1 MKRRG
6 TPSTA
11 ETCVFPRPMPWKR
24 QKVEIA
30 EAIKGVVRVGDPHDD
45 IALRMLE
52 TLVEARRLARMGA
65 NGNPMPSP
73 WTLLDPAPP
82 VINLDPDQVDAV
94 LADPND
100 APDPGPPPPMPD
112 VEEEHEPEPYNGRS
126 VFF

>member
-11 ETCVFPRPMPWKR
+11 ETCVFPPPCPWKR

-30 EAIKGVVRVGDPHDD
+30 DAIKGVVRVGDPHDD

-65 NGNPMPSP
+65 NGIAMPSP

-94 LADPND
+94 LAAPND